1 MIKLLSS
8 WSLALVLA
16 LNSLSVEFARC
27 SIIWNGNWAKSCDFV
42 NNDLSNART
51 SSQDCLEKCNA
62 TIGCTHFTWTD
73 WNGGS
78 CWMKKGLVYKDDA
91 FATSDPNMVCG
102 VLKDNSNNSYVVD
115 YTTMSPTME
124 SSTSKSKCVSSAHF
138 MLIFVLL
145 FIFLSM
151 FPL

>member
-1 MIKLLSS
+1 MISLLSS
-8 WSLALVLA
+8 RSLALVLT
-16 LNSLSVEFARC
+16 LSYLSVDFARC

-78 CWMKKGLVYKDDA
+78 CWMKKGLIYEDDA
-91 FATSDPNMVCG
+91 FATSDPNMICG
-102 VLKDNSNNSYVVD
+102 VLKDNNNSYVVD
-115 YTTMSPTME
+115 DTTTSLTTE
-124 SSTSKSKCVSSAHF
+124 SSTSQSGCLSSAHF
-138 MLIFVLL
+138 MLFLVLL
-145 FIFLSM
+145 FYFLST